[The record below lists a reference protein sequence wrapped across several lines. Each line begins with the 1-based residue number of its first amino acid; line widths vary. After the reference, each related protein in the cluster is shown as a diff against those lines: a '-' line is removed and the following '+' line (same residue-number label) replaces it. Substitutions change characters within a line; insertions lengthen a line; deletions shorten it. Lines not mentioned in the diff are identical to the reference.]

1 MRESDNLK
9 IQIQGIFFCFFIPCW
24 FYMNKVIGD
33 ENTKMESI
41 NLIPMLCEENRY
53 LKMKIQQLEVQ

>member
-1 MRESDNLK
+1 
-9 IQIQGIFFCFFIPCW
+9 
-24 FYMNKVIGD
+24 MNKVIGD